1 MLTNITYWLD
11 ETADR
16 LPNKIAFIDE
26 LADITFFEMRENAR
40 KVASYLIE
48 KGYRK
53 EPIIVMMNKGI
64 DMLVTFIGIAYSGNF
79 YVPIDGNMPEIRA
92 KNIMN
97 TSNSRCIITT
107 EEIADIAT
115 ILSPNAET
123 KILSDIIRINSYN
136 MTKIENIRK
145 QTIDTDLL
153 YVLFT
158 SGSTGVPK
166 GVAISHRSV
175 IDYIEWVEKEFN
187 IDENDIFGNQ
197 APFYFDN
204 SVLDIYIAIKTGA
217 CVNIIPKI
225 LFSQPLPLLTYIKE
239 NHINSLF
246 WVPTVLILVARFNT
260 FKKIDLSGVL
270 KRVLFAGEV
279 MPNKQL
285 NYWRRNLPSTLFAN
299 LYGPTE
305 ITVDCTFFVVDRD
318 FEDGEPLPIG
328 IPIPN
333 TGILVLNNQNEEVRV
348 GEVGELCVRGSSLAF
363 GYYNNPEK
371 TRESFV
377 QNPLNQSF
385 SDIVYRTGD
394 LVKYNEKGELLYIS
408 RKDFQIKHM
417 GHRIELGE
425 IESAVS
431 KIDGISMSCCLY
443 DDLNKKIVLF
453 VDNKV
458 DEAYIKSEL
467 KRYISDYMI
476 PNKIKYIDE
485 MPISPNGKIDRVRL
499 KELL

>member
-16 LPNKIAFIDE
+16 LPDKIAFIDGSSG
-26 LADITFFEMRENAR
+26 ITFFELRENAR
-40 KVASYLIE
+40 KVASYLIG

-53 EPIIVMMNKGI
+53 EPVVVMMDKGI
-64 DMLVTFIGIAYSGNF
+64 DMLTAFLGIAYSGNF
-79 YVPIDGNMPEIRA
+79 YVPIDGSMPEIRA
-92 KNIMN
+92 KNIIEV
-97 TSNSRCIITT
+97 SNSQGIITT
-107 EEIADIAT
+107 EEIAGAAT
-115 ILSPNAET
+115 TLSSEAEVHLLSEILEINPY
-123 KILSDIIRINSYN
+123 DII
-136 MTKIENIRK
+136 KIENIRK

-166 GVAISHRSV
+166 GVAVSHRSV
-175 IDYIEWVEKEFN
+175 IDYIEWVEKQFN

-217 CVNIIPKI
+217 CVNLIPKI
-225 LFSQPLPLLTYIKE
+225 LFSQPLPLLLYIKE

-246 WVPTVLILVARFNT
+246 WVPSVLILIARFHAFT
-260 FKKIDLSGVL
+260 KIDLSNDL

-285 NYWRRNLPSTLFAN
+285 NYWRKNLPSTLFAN

-305 ITVDCTFFVVDRD
+305 ITVDCTFFIVDRD

-333 TGILVLNNQNEEVRV
+333 SGILVLNNQDEKVGV

-371 TRESFV
+371 TKENFV
-377 QNPLNQSF
+377 QNPLNHSF
-385 SDIVYRTGD
+385 SDIIYRTGD
-394 LVKYNEKGELLYIS
+394 LVKYNERGELLYIS

-425 IESAVS
+425 IESAVL
-431 KIDGISMSCCLY
+431 KIDGISMACCLY
-443 DDLNKKIVLF
+443 DDVKKKIVLF
-453 VDNKV
+453 IDTKV
-458 DEAYIKSEL
+458 DGTYIKSEL
-467 KRYISDYMI
+467 RHYISDYMI
-476 PNKIKYIDE
+476 PNIIKYLDK
-485 MPISPNGKIDRVRL
+485 MPVSPSGKIDRVRL